1 MKIIKRELD
10 NFDKVEIIPI
20 SDTHIGDKC
29 LNKSLLNK
37 TLDYIKNT
45 PNCYCILN
53 GDLCNIAL
61 KNSVSDVYNEEIP
74 PMEQLSQ
81 LCTFL
86 EGIKDKILV
95 VCDGNHERRITK
107 ETGISILQLACK
119 QLKIED
125 RFANGRWYIY
135 LYFGEKV
142 YGTKRKMCYT
152 ITGFHGSG
160 GGSTY
165 GGAVN
170 NLMKQKQVVVADLYI
185 MSHFH
190 KRIATSDI
198 LYLPDYSN
206 AKRNGGQLIKK
217 ECCYLLSNSF
227 VEYDNSYAENM
238 SLIPSNTKITKAIL
252 DGRERNIDLVI

>member
-10 NFDKVEIIPI
+10 NFDNIEIIPI

-29 LNKSLLNK
+29 LNKQLLKK
-37 TLDYIKNT
+37 TLEYIKNT

-61 KNSVSDVYNEEIP
+61 KNSVSDVYAEEIP

-81 LCTFL
+81 LCLFL
-86 EGIKDKILV
+86 DDIKEKILV

-107 ETGISILQLACK
+107 ETGISIIQLACK

-125 RFANGRWYIY
+125 RYASGRWYIY
-135 LYFGEKV
+135 LYFGEKN
-142 YGTKRKMCYT
+142 YGVKRKMCYT

-170 NLMKQKQVVVADLYI
+170 QLMRQKQVVIADLYI

-198 LYLPDYSN
+198 VYMPDYSN

-227 VEYDNSYAENM
+227 LEYDNSYAENM
-238 SLIPSNTKITKAIL
+238 NLVPSGTKVTKAIL
-252 DGRERNIDLVI
+252 NGRERNIDLVI